1 MEFIKAME
9 IRHRLCN
16 SRDTISTGKCI
27 HCPLMFATILNIRD
41 CSEIMQCYPAE
52 AEKILTEWDKANPV
66 KTYLTDFLEKY
77 PNAPMDCDW
86 KTPKTCPHD
95 LGYCEES
102 ICEAIHGDCL
112 KCWSTPLEAK
122 TE

>member
-77 PNAPMDCDW
+77 PNAELLPAGV
-86 KTPKTCPHD
+86 PKACAKHI
-95 LGYCEES
+95 GYCTECPNS
-102 ICEAIHGDCL
+102 CI
-112 KCWSTPLEAK
+112 KCWNNTLMEDK
-122 TE
+122 